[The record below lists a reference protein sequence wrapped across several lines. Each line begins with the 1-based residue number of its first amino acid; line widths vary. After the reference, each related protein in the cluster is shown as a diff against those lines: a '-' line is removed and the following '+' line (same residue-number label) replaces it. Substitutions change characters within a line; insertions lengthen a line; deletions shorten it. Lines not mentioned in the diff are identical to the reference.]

1 LVGVLRFRLCVYAL
15 QNFLVTTF
23 DAACYTLS
31 LSVLESIYQDLV
43 LLPVNDIKPR
53 KAVIKI

>member
-1 LVGVLRFRLCVYAL
+1 MLCIRLCVDAL